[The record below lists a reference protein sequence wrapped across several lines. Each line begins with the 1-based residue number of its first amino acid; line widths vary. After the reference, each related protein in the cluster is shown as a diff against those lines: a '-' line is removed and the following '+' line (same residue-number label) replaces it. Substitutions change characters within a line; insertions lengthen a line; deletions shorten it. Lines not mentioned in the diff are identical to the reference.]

1 VSQTSPTTRTGR
13 PGRYQRS
20 ASGLVGSIIV
30 LVAVVLG
37 IVLFRGA
44 FRQTPTYEPDHLDY
58 LSLVTSVQQA
68 GLEPAY
74 PPSLPEGWYVK
85 NASFVPG
92 DRPVLDLAMTTAD
105 GHFAGLH
112 EEDRAVGELVD
123 TYVGGDATEG
133 DRLRVDGGV
142 APVWQTFSDTGGD
155 HGFAAEVGDQTV
167 LVYGDADVDQLRAL
181 VRSLTTAKLKP

>member
-1 VSQTSPTTRTGR
+1 MSQTTPTAQTGR

-20 ASGLVGSIIV
+20 ASGLVASIIV

-37 IVLFRGA
+37 IVVFRAA
-44 FRQTPTYEPDHLDY
+44 FRQTPSYEPDHLDY
-58 LSLVTSVQQA
+58 RALVASVQQA
-68 GLEPAY
+68 GLKPAY
-74 PPSLPEGWYVK
+74 PPTLPRGWYVK
-85 NASFVPG
+85 DASFVPG

-112 EEDRAVGELVD
+112 EEDRAVGDLVD
-123 TYVGGDATEG
+123 TYVGGGATEG
-133 DRLRVDGGV
+133 DKLRVSGGV
-142 APVWQTFSDTGGD
+142 APVWQSFSDTGGD
-155 HGFAAEVGDQTV
+155 HGFAAEVGHQTV